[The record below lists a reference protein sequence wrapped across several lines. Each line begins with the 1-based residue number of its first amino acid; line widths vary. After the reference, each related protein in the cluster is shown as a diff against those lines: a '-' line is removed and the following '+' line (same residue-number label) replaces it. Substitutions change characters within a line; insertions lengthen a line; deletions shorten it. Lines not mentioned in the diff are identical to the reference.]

1 MRCPFC
7 HDLENRVVDSRLG
20 KEGDAIRRRRHC
32 EHCGRR
38 FTTYERVE
46 ESLPMVVKKDGRR
59 EPFERA
65 KIVNG
70 LKRACEK
77 RPVPVDTI
85 EALVDKIERQLQEG
99 GEREVTSRAIG
110 ETVMRELHALD
121 AVAYVRFASV
131 YRSFRDVHEFMR
143 ELEDLIAERRGKPR
157 RRAGAP
163 HAEIE
168 ALRAAGGRVRGATLY
183 VTLEP
188 CAHHGRTPP
197 CADALVGLGLRRVV
211 VALVDPNP
219 RVRGRGIAKLRRAGI
234 PVAVGPGA
242 EEARL
247 LTAGYRSRV
256 LHGRPLVT
264 LKLATTLDGR
274 IAAAGGGAR
283 WITGPAAR
291 RLAHALRDV
300 SDAVLVGAGTVR
312 ADDPRLTCRLPGGH
326 DPVRIVLAGPALR
339 LPARA
344 RVLARGGPPTWV
356 VAPRGAPAARVAALR
371 RRGVEVLL
379 VPGRRGR
386 VPFAALV
393 RLLGARGLTS
403 LLVEGGDA
411 VAAVAPLGR
420 VRVRDAVRVGG
431 LAVAHVGP
439 DLVLEGRVR

>member
-143 ELEDLIAERRGKPR
+143 ELEDLISERRGKPR
-157 RRAGAP
+157 PRA
-163 HAEIE
+163 
-168 ALRAAGGRVRGATLY
+168 
-183 VTLEP
+183 
-188 CAHHGRTPP
+188 
-197 CADALVGLGLRRVV
+197 
-211 VALVDPNP
+211 
-219 RVRGRGIAKLRRAGI
+219 
-234 PVAVGPGA
+234 
-242 EEARL
+242 
-247 LTAGYRSRV
+247 
-256 LHGRPLVT
+256 
-264 LKLATTLDGR
+264 
-274 IAAAGGGAR
+274 
-283 WITGPAAR
+283 AAR
-291 RLAHALRDV
+291 RL
-300 SDAVLVGAGTVR
+300 VR
-312 ADDPRLTCRLPGGH
+312 RPRVPGH
-326 DPVRIVLAGPALR
+326 DFHVAAQFRPAAEPVLAGDHQL
-339 LPARA
+339 
-344 RVLARGGPPTWV
+344 
-356 VAPRGAPAARVAALR
+356 
-371 RRGVEVLL
+371 
-379 VPGRRGR
+379 
-386 VPFAALV
+386 
-393 RLLGARGLTS
+393 
-403 LLVEGGDA
+403 
-411 VAAVAPLGR
+411 
-420 VRVRDAVRVGG
+420 RVGQRDG
-431 LAVAHVGP
+431 RQGPGIGVSKARMELA
-439 DLVLEGRVR
+439 D